1 MPSPLAWAGQIVAY
15 TAFGVGIG
23 YLSLYPAY
31 THRNPEQAQ
40 IKLSFAHASARKE
53 DCRRLSYEE
62 IAKLPPGQRRPHDC
76 SRERVP
82 VTVELELDGKL
93 LYRATLE
100 PTGHARDGVSVA
112 YQAFMTTAGRHE
124 LVARLRDDVQGRTH
138 AAGAG
143 REGADRKWIGE
154 WNYVHRAQIE
164 LAPRQNLAIEFRADK
179 GGFLIH

>member
-15 TAFGVGIG
+15 AAFGVGIG

-31 THRNPEQAQ
+31 THRDPEQAQ
-40 IKLSFAHASARKE
+40 IKLSFAHAGVHKE

-62 IAKLPPGQRRPHDC
+62 ISKMPPGQRRPHDC

-82 VTVELELDGKL
+82 VTVELEVDGQV
-93 LYRATLE
+93 LYAATLP

-112 YQAFMTTAGRHE
+112 YQRFMVAAGRHE
-124 LVARLRDDVQGRTH
+124 LIARLRDSKR
-138 AAGAG
+138 A
-143 REGADRKWIGE
+143 EGFDYE
-154 WNYVHRAQIE
+154 HRAQIE